1 MDKDMYSLM
10 SHLDWKTINPE
21 DRVMFKINRNKNT
34 NKYNSLLNPKQ
45 IIFNNPAT
53 IVVWEDGTKTVVKT
67 MEGDTFNEEYGVA
80 MAYMKKIFGSS
91 NKFKRTVKKFIK
103 EEKI

>member
-1 MDKDMYSLM
+1 M
-10 SHLDWKTINPE
+10 STKFCVSQPRFFINGVE
-21 DRVMFKINRNKNT
+21 LELFNENKI
-34 NKYNSLLNPKQ
+34 PQIKQ

-53 IVVWEDGTKTVVKT
+53 IIYWQDGTKTVVKV

-91 NKFKRTVKKFIK
+91 TKFKKMV
-103 EEKI
+103 EKYRPESK